1 MKNERK
7 LLKKILMMKIIE
19 SKYIV
24 DAEVKQMYKKFFDK
38 FEKIAKEIGGTFILV
53 RNHLPMVY
61 YCEKPEL
68 FEYEAETADWKCKY
82 QYVLIS
88 PNDTKNKIM
97 LIENVTKDGSI
108 CLSLKTE
115 TDVDDVIKRLNELI
129 KKLKINNTE
138 KKIEELNKDFMEM

>member
-1 MKNERK
+1 
-7 LLKKILMMKIIE
+7 MKIIK

-53 RNHLPMVY
+53 RNHFPMVY

-68 FEYEAETADWKCKY
+68 FEYEAETSDWKCKY

-88 PNDTKNKIM
+88 PNDTKNKIA
-97 LIENVTKDGSI
+97 LIENVTKNTCI
-108 CLSLKTE
+108 LNLKTE
-115 TDVDDVIKRLNELI
+115 IDVDDVIKRLNELI
-129 KKLKINNTE
+129 KQLKINNTE
-138 KKIEELNKDFMEM
+138 KKLEELNKDFMEM